1 MSRKLIVRL
10 KGGLGNQLFCYAA
23 ARRLA
28 LANDAELILDAV
40 TGFKYDY
47 LYQRTYALHTFCIP
61 VRLADSR
68 EQMEPLGRIRRFMA
82 RKTSTLR
89 PLNRRRYIEQVGV
102 YFDPSILDLRLQEGT
117 TYFDPFGQ
125 SERYFH
131 DIREL
136 IQQDLVMPEPTAQL
150 AQDFAALINR
160 SISVALHVRWFDNGE
175 LPESPNMSLDYYA
188 LAIQRLLEKVD
199 AAHFFL
205 FSDRPREASAM
216 LSPLLGGQNFT
227 VVEINSA
234 GASFA
239 TEFWLM
245 RQCRHFVISNSTFA
259 WWAAWLGEDRHQGS
273 YIFAPGR
280 NVDPQQSM
288 TAWGF
293 PGLLPDRWNIL

>member
-1 MSRKLIVRL
+1 MARKLIVRL

-28 LANDAELILDAV
+28 WANDAELVLDAV

-47 LYQRTYALHTFCIP
+47 LYQRTYALHTFCVP
-61 VRLADSR
+61 ARLADSR
-68 EQMEPLGRIRRFMA
+68 EQMEPLGRIRRFIA
-82 RKTSTLR
+82 RETSALR

-102 YFDPSILDLRLQEGT
+102 DFDPGILDLRLQEGK

-136 IQQDLVMPEPTAQL
+136 IQQDLVMSAPAAQL
-150 AQDFAALINR
+150 AQDVAALINR
-160 SISVALHVRWFDNGE
+160 SVSVALHVRWFDNGE
-175 LPESPNMSLDYYA
+175 LPESSNMSLDYYA
-188 LAIQRLLEKVD
+188 LAIRRLLEKVD
-199 AAHFFL
+199 VAHFFL
-205 FSDRPREASAM
+205 FSDRPQEALAM
-216 LSPLLGGQNFT
+216 LSPLLEGQNCT

-234 GASFA
+234 GASTA

-245 RQCRHFVISNSTFA
+245 RQCRHFVIGNSTFA
-259 WWAAWLGEDRHQGS
+259 WWAAWLGEDRQQGS
-273 YIFAPGR
+273 HIFAPGR
-280 NVDPQQSM
+280 NVDPQHSV

>member
-10 KGGLGNQLFCYAA
+10 KGGLGNQLFCYAS

-28 LANDAELILDAV
+28 LANDAELVLDAV

-61 VRLADSR
+61 ARLADSR
-68 EQMEPLGRIRRFMA
+68 EQMEPLGRIRRFIA

-102 YFDPSILDLRLQEGT
+102 DFDPGILDLRLQEGT

-131 DIREL
+131 DIREI
-136 IQQDLVMPEPTAQL
+136 IQQDLVMSAPAAQL
-150 AQDFAALINR
+150 AQDVAALINR
-160 SISVALHVRWFDNGE
+160 SVSVALHVRWFDNGE
-175 LPESPNMSLDYYA
+175 LPESSNMSLDYYA
-188 LAIQRLLEKVD
+188 LAIRRLLEKVGV
-199 AAHFFL
+199 AHFFL
-205 FSDRPREASAM
+205 FSDRPQEASAM
-216 LSPLLGGQNFT
+216 LSPLLGRHNCT
-227 VVEINSA
+227 VVQINSA
-234 GASFA
+234 GDSFA

-245 RQCRHFVISNSTFA
+245 RQCRHFVIGNSTFA
-259 WWAAWLGEDRHQGS
+259 WWAAWLGEYRHQGS
-273 YIFAPGR
+273 HIFAPSR
-280 NVDPQQSM
+280 NVDPQHSV

-293 PGLLPDRWNIL
+293 PGLLPARWNVL

>member
-1 MSRKLIVRL
+1 MARKLIVRL

-28 LANDAELILDAV
+28 WANDAELVLDAV

-47 LYQRTYALHTFCIP
+47 LYQRTYALHTFCIQA
-61 VRLADSR
+61 RLADSR

-82 RKTSTLR
+82 RKTSALR
-89 PLNRRRYIEQVGV
+89 PLNQRRYIEQVGV
-102 YFDPSILDLRLQEGT
+102 DFDPGILDLRLQEGT

-131 DIREL
+131 DIQEL
-136 IQQDLVMPEPTAQL
+136 IQQDLVMPAPGEQL
-150 AQDFAALINR
+150 AQEVAARIN
-160 SISVALHVRWFDNGE
+160 SSVSVALHLRWFDDGAS
-175 LPESPNMSLDYYA
+175 LQSSNMSLDYYA
-188 LAIQRLLEKVD
+188 RAIQRLLEKVD

-205 FSDRPREASAM
+205 FSDKPREASAI
-216 LSPLLGGQNFT
+216 LSSLLQGHNCT
-227 VVEINSA
+227 VVQSNSVGDSA
-234 GASFA
+234 L

-245 RQCRHFVISNSTFA
+245 RQCRHFVIGNSTFA
-259 WWAAWLGEDRHQGS
+259 WWAAWLGEYRHQGS
-273 YIFAPGR
+273 HIFAPGR
-280 NVDPQQSM
+280 NVDPQHSV